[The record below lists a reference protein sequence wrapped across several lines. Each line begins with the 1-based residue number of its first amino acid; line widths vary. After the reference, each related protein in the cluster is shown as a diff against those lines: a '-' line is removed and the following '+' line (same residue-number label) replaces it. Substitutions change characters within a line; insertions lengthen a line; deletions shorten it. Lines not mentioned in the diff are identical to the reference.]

1 MAITLT
7 PVQQDLKHGGTNN
20 NLVKTDLT
28 KADKKALVGLK
39 YDENGESINIDET
52 AAYEE
57 LDEDDNPFIHI
68 PVGKVDTLTAGTATV
83 ENDLEVNGNTV
94 LNGNLT
100 VKGTHTEE
108 HSQDLFV
115 GSDTITLRDNAAT
128 ALQNG
133 EVSGILI
140 NKYDGTDS
148 LGLVTT
154 NDGTLRVGELN
165 LVYVY
170 WTTDITSEKYGKYYS
185 DAELT
190 DEVTVPAG
198 TTIYSESEDP
208 TKNLAKGYYKEKD
221 ETEAIATRDETI
233 NFGTDSIP
241 YYDKTEQTFKA
252 TSVSKEDLESLQAKV
267 SNITGDDK
275 ILVSQHTEV
284 TEVDIDDTSIFT
296 FENDRY
302 TPVNTLYYND
312 TEVAYITTDGS
323 TFTLYDE
330 NDTVLLDAATFTID
344 NNVDGTSLVL
354 NENNKFYHN
363 NNPVA
368 SNYNEG
374 NYVTTDNTI
383 EGNCIAITDT
393 VAEGDYNIPTSDALF
408 NYLEGWSPEYTGS
421 WSVNNWVINWTES

>member
-7 PVQQDLKHGGTNN
+7 PVQQDLAHGGTNN
-20 NLVKTDLT
+20 SLVKTDLT

-39 YDENGESINIDET
+39 YDENGESVNIDE
-52 AAYEE
+52 AVAYEE
-57 LDEDDNPFIHI
+57 LDENDNPFIHI
-68 PVGKVDTLTAGTATV
+68 PVANVDVLTAGNETV
-83 ENDLEVNGNTV
+83 ENDLTVNGNTV

-115 GSDTITLRDNAAT
+115 GSDTITLRDNTIT
-128 ALQNG
+128 ALDNG
-133 EVSGILI
+133 EVAGIVI

-170 WTTDITSEKYGKYYS
+170 WTTDTESEKYGKYYS
-185 DAELT
+185 DAELEN
-190 DEVTVPAG
+190 EVTVPTGAV
-198 TTIYSESEDP
+198 IYSESTDP

-241 YYDKTEQTFKA
+241 YYDKTEQMFKS
-252 TSVSKEDLESLQAKV
+252 TSVSKEDLESLQEKV
-267 SNITGDDK
+267 SNISGDDK
-275 ILVSQHTEV
+275 ILVSQHKEV
-284 TEVDIDDTSIFT
+284 TEADIDDTSIFT

-302 TPVNTLYYND
+302 VPVSALYYNN

-330 NDTVLLDAATFTID
+330 NDTVLLDAASFSID
-344 NNVDGTSLVL
+344 NNVNGTALAL

-363 NNPVA
+363 NSPVA
-368 SNYNEG
+368 ADYNEG

-383 EGNCIAITDT
+383 EGNCIAITDE

-421 WSVNNWVINWTES
+421 WSINNWVINWVES